1 MPRKRPETRLNKI
14 SKMLIEEYQPET
26 VQDLQEA
33 LKDLLGDTMEQM
45 LKAELDEHL
54 DYEYGEKPL
63 SLNTRNGSSKKTVK
77 SSYGNI
83 DLNIPRDR
91 EGSFEPQALKKYQ
104 KDISNIEN
112 QIISMYA
119 KGMTTRDIST
129 HIKEIYGFGISE
141 SMVSKITNKILPTIE
156 EWQNRP
162 LEKVYPF
169 VFLDAIHY
177 HVRENNIV
185 VKKAVYIALGY
196 NTEGYKEI
204 LGMWVGEN
212 ESSKYW
218 LLVLNQLKER
228 GLEDILIVSTDNL
241 SGFSQAIESVYPKT
255 EIQKC
260 IIHQIRNSTKFVSYR
275 DIKELMKDLKTV
287 YKASTEEL
295 ALSNLDIFEEK
306 WGKKYPMCVNS
317 WRNNWAELSTYFK
330 YPEGIRKLIY
340 TTNSIENF
348 NRQLRKVTKN
358 KTIFPSDY
366 ALQKSLYLAMVDASS
381 KWTSRIRGWPK
392 SCHPAPVHD
401 GSLRNAPHTLP
412 R

>member
-260 IIHQIRNSTKFVSYR
+260 VIHQIRNSTKFVSYR

-381 KWTSRIRGWPK
+381 KWTSRIRGWDQIL
-392 SCHPAPVHD
+392 SQLSIFFE
-401 GSLRNAPHTLP
+401 GRI
-412 R
+412 